1 MRTFALALLA
11 AAGFPGLLSAPYSLA
26 QSSTAKT
33 ATHHARTAA
42 SAPVCPPAP
51 AQPALPPGVPPVT
64 GSVAMA
70 FALRYVDVET
80 GTGDTAAAGNF
91 LTVHYTGWLA
101 KDGTKFDSSVDRG
114 EPITFQQGAHRV
126 IPGWD
131 QGFEGMKVGG
141 KRRLY
146 IPFQLAYGDSGRPPV
161 IPPQSDLIFDIE
173 LVAAGATPPSPPAAP
188 ASPAAPQHPATPPSR

>member
-1 MRTFALALLA
+1 MRTLALALLA
-11 AAGFPGLLSAPYSLA
+11 AAGLPGLFPAAHAFA
-26 QSSTAKT
+26 QSSTPRT
-33 ATHHARTAA
+33 ATHRARTAA
-42 SAPVCPPAP
+42 APACPPAP
-51 AQPALPPGVPPVT
+51 ALPALPPGVPPVT
-64 GSVAMA
+64 GAVATA
-70 FALRYVDVET
+70 FALRYVDVQT

-146 IPFQLAYGDSGRPPV
+146 IPYQLAYGDSGRPPV

-173 LVAAGATPPSPPAAP
+173 LVAAGANPPSPPAAP
-188 ASPAAPQHPATPPSR
+188 PSPAPAQRPATPPAR

>member
-11 AAGFPGLLSAPYSLA
+11 AGFSGLFTAPGSFAQNSAP
-26 QSSTAKT
+26 SSA
-33 ATHHARTAA
+33 AHHAHTALPA
-42 SAPVCPPAP
+42 QACPPAP

-64 GSVAMA
+64 GSVATA
-70 FALRYVDVET
+70 FALRYVDITT
-80 GTGDTAAAGNF
+80 GTGDPAAAGNF

-131 QGFEGMKVGG
+131 QGFGGMKVGG

-146 IPFQLAYGDSGRPPV
+146 IPYQLAYGDAGRPPV

-173 LVAAGATPPSPPAAP
+173 LVAAGALPPSPPAAP
-188 ASPAAPQHPATPPSR
+188 ATPATPPTR